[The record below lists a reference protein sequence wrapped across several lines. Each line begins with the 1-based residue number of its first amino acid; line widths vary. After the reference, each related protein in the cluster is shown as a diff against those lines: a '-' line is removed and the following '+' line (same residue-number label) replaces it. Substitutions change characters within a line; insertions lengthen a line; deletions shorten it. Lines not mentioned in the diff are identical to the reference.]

1 MHSFMAR
8 HCDVRTVKQI
18 QITYTKL
25 IEEQTKKT
33 LGVRINQKKSNVF
46 HEKGDHDGKFPMD
59 RRVKFSIAKEKH
71 TIMEN
76 AQM

>member
-1 MHSFMAR
+1 MWGLSN
-8 HCDVRTVKQI
+8 KS
-18 QITYTKL
+18 KL
-25 IEEQTKKT
+25 HTQNWSKNKKKKT